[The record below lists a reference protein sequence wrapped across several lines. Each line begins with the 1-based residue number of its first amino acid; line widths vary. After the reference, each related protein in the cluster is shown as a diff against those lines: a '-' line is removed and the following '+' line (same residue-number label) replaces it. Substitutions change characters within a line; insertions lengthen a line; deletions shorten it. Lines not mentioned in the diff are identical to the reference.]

1 MESSFCDFINLQ
13 FPRGSIK
20 ESVMTEKRCPVSEL
34 INQLGAAIESGQFK
48 EPRSRRRA
56 EDILA
61 LLNDVAWGRA
71 DREHLPAMAS
81 LAQKIAAEGKTESS
95 KKTAG
100 MVLETLDRQRE
111 IFISHIDTHNCATG
125 DCVKLA
131 PAPCQMTCP
140 AGLDIP
146 TYVTLIGMGRD
157 AEAIDVIRKDCP
169 FPWVCGLVC
178 TRPCEFMCVRGRI
191 DTPISI
197 KSLKGFAAERA
208 MSEGSYKNPSAA
220 VQKDHKICIIGA
232 GPGGMSAAYYLAL
245 KGYAVRV
252 IEQQAVAG
260 GMLLLG
266 IPRYR
271 LPREVIDREVVMLR
285 NLGVEFQ
292 FNTRFG
298 KDVTLAQLKKE
309 GFEAFFFA
317 IGAHNSFK
325 LGIPGEK
332 DFPQVIEAVDFL
344 RSVALGDRQAPGKH
358 AIIIGGGNVAIDA
371 ARTCLR
377 LGCEAVTL
385 AYRRT
390 RSEMPADTEEVEQ
403 AEEEGIRF
411 EFLNIPVQV
420 LGSDGHVSGLK
431 CLRARLVSKEGEDR
445 KYPVPIED
453 SDFVIDADVV
463 ICAIGQ
469 QVDAGCLESI
479 KGLDWTRRKTIN
491 VNMATMETSL
501 DGIFAAGD
509 AVTGPAT
516 VIEAIG
522 GGKRAAESIDRYLE
536 GIPQPKMPP
545 VPTRRG
551 RIEYLEVPA
560 SSKMTIKR
568 PAMPLLNIYRRRTTF
583 QQVELG
589 YPEDQVREE
598 ARRCLRCDICLRC
611 GKCIEVCRDR
621 MGVDAL
627 QMGYFDFD
635 HPVPT
640 DFRLTEERCILCGAC
655 ATNCPTGAMQIQDR
669 GGERI
674 LSLCGTIL
682 NRKKL
687 LYCDDC
693 GSVLGPARYLEFV
706 QKRTHSVAA
715 KVADRRLCEACARKS
730 TAKRNVEDA
739 PVTKS

>member
-1 MESSFCDFINLQ
+1 MS
-13 FPRGSIK
+13 
-20 ESVMTEKRCPVSEL
+20 EKTCPVSDL
-34 INQLGAAIESGQFK
+34 ISRLSYAIESGQLT

-71 DREHLPAMAS
+71 DTEHLPAMES
-81 LAQKIAAEGKTESS
+81 LAQKIAKQGKTVSA
-95 KKTAG
+95 KNAAM
-100 MVLETLDRQRE
+100 MVLAALTQHRE
-111 IFISHIDTHNCATG
+111 VFTSHIDTHNCSSG
-125 DCVKLA
+125 ECVKLA

-157 AEAIDVIRKDCP
+157 AEAIDVIRRDCP

-178 TRPCEFMCVRGRI
+178 TRPCELMCVRARI

-197 KSLKGFAAERA
+197 KTLKGFAAERA
-208 MSEGSYKNPSAA
+208 MSEGSYKNP
-220 VQKDHKICIIGA
+220 QKEPDKNKKVCVIGA

-245 KGYAVRV
+245 KGYGVRV

-271 LPREVIDREVVMLR
+271 LPREVIDREVAMLK

-292 FNTRFG
+292 FSTRFG
-298 KDVTLAQLKKE
+298 KDVSLKQLKKE

-325 LGIPGEK
+325 LGVPGEK
-332 DFPQVIEAVDFL
+332 DFPQVIEAIDFL
-344 RSVALGDRQAPGKH
+344 RNVALGDRQVPGKK
-358 AIIIGGGNVAIDA
+358 AVVIGGGNVAIDA

-377 LGCEAVTL
+377 LGSESVTL

-390 RSEMPADTEEVEQ
+390 RLEMPADAEEVEQ

-411 EFLNIPVQV
+411 EFLNIPEEIVGRQ
-420 LGSDGHVSGLK
+420 GRIEGLK
-431 CLRARLVSKEGEDR
+431 CLRAKLITREGQDR

-453 SDFVIDADVV
+453 SQFIIEADVI

-469 QVDAGCLESI
+469 RVDADCLAAVNS
-479 KGLDWTRRKTIN
+479 LDWTRRKTIN
-491 VNMATMETSL
+491 VNMVTMETSL
-501 DGIFAAGD
+501 EGIFAAGD

-551 RIEYLEVPA
+551 RIEYQEIPA
-560 SSKMTIKR
+560 SRKMTVKR
-568 PAMPLLNIYRRRTTF
+568 PDMPLLNIYRRRTTF

-589 YPEDQVREE
+589 YPEDMVREE
-598 ARRCLRCDICLRC
+598 AHRCLRCDICLRC
-611 GKCIEVCRDR
+611 GKCIEVCRDK

-682 NRKKL
+682 NRKEL
-687 LYCDDC
+687 LYCDRC
-693 GSVLGPARYLEFV
+693 SGVLGPARYLEFV
-706 QKRTHSVAA
+706 QKRTHAVAA
-715 KVADRRLCEACARKS
+715 KVQDRRLCEACARKS
-730 TAKRNVEDA
+730 TAKHSVEDA
-739 PVTKS
+739 PVKRG

>member
-1 MESSFCDFINLQ
+1 M
-13 FPRGSIK
+13 P
-20 ESVMTEKRCPVSEL
+20 EKTCPVSEL
-34 INQLGAAIESGQFK
+34 IVRLSSAIDSGRLTD
-48 EPRSRRRA
+48 PRSRRRA

-61 LLNDVAWGRA
+61 LLQDVAWGRGA
-71 DREHLPAMAS
+71 SEHLPAIES
-81 LAQKIAAEGKTESS
+81 LALKLEKQGKVTSS
-95 KKTAG
+95 KSTGRKIRKT
-100 MVLETLDRQRE
+100 LEQHRE
-111 IFISHIDTHNCATG
+111 VFTSHIDTHNCSSG
-125 DCVKLA
+125 ECVKLA
-131 PAPCQMTCP
+131 PAPCQITCP

-157 AEAIDVIRKDCP
+157 AEAIDVIRRNCP

-178 TRPCEFMCVRGRI
+178 TRPCEYMCVRARI
-191 DTPISI
+191 DTPVSI
-197 KSLKGFAAERA
+197 KTLKGFAAERA
-208 MSEGSYKNPSAA
+208 MSQGSYTNP
-220 VQKDHKICIIGA
+220 QKDPAKNKKVCVIGA

-245 KGYAVRV
+245 KGYGVRI
-252 IEQQAVAG
+252 IEQQSVAG

-271 LPREVIDREVVMLR
+271 LPREVIDREVAMLK

-292 FNTRFG
+292 FSTRFG
-298 KDVTLAQLKKE
+298 QDTTFEKLKND
-309 GFEAFFFA
+309 GFEAFFLA
-317 IGAHNSFK
+317 VGAHKSFK
-325 LGIPGEK
+325 LGVPGES
-332 DFPQVIEAVDFL
+332 DFPQVIEAIDFL
-344 RSVALGDRQAPGKH
+344 REVALGDRQVPGNK
-358 AIIIGGGNVAIDA
+358 AVVIGGGNVAIDA
-371 ARTCLR
+371 ARSCLR
-377 LGCEAVTL
+377 LGSELVTL

-390 RSEMPADTEEVEQ
+390 RSEMPADAEEVEQ

-411 EFLNIPVQV
+411 EFLNIPQEII
-420 LGSDGHVSGLK
+420 GSQGRVEGLR
-431 CLRARLVSKEGEDR
+431 CLQARLVTKEDQDR

-453 SDFVIDADVV
+453 SEFTIAADV
-463 ICAIGQ
+463 IISAIGQ
-469 QVDAGCLESI
+469 QVDADCLEAV

-491 VNMATMETSL
+491 VNMVTMETSL
-501 DGIFAAGD
+501 EGVFAAGD

-568 PAMPLLNIYRRRTTF
+568 PDMPLLNIYRRRTTF
-583 QQVELG
+583 QQAELG
-589 YPEDQVREE
+589 YPEDSVREE

-611 GKCIEVCRDR
+611 GKCIEVCRDK
-621 MGVDAL
+621 MGVNAL

-655 ATNCPTGAMQIQDR
+655 ATNCPTGAMQIEDR

-674 LSLCGTIL
+674 LSLCGTLL

-687 LYCDDC
+687 VYCDNC
-693 GSVLGPARYLEFV
+693 EAVLGPERYLDFV
-706 QKRTHSVAA
+706 QKRTNTVAKLA
-715 KVADRRLCEACARKS
+715 GGRRLCESCARQS
-730 TAKRNVEDA
+730 TAKHNVEDS
-739 PVTKS
+739 PRSRR